1 MGLWGASDA
10 TEDQPKH
17 FTTEQKEDVVANE
30 HGWTVKAGSTMTGND
45 NTSADPEILV
55 FIRGLDNKLGV
66 GDITGFDWNISE
78 FDKSE
83 GGTLSVT
90 AHFNEAVTVTG
101 TPQLTVT
108 NDTNSNHTLSYASG
122 SGTSALTFTLAIG
135 AANAATD
142 AEDVL
147 SIAANAMALNS
158 GTVKDTSGDS
168 VSAFTATNE
177 ATTGGTTFPTATIN
191 HGNATYDTAAA
202 VGAVTAGILTVDIT
216 TAGSGYTD
224 AETATIDLG
233 TGTDPTL
240 TIDGT
245 TCTGATIKTAGALT
259 AITGVTGLT
268 ITGGSSSAANG
279 RCSVTMKVVSCA
291 VSTAGANYSSPP
303 TVDVAATGLVQPA
316 IEGTMVGRSAAITSS
331 SAIGTAAGTITV
343 TA

>member
-142 AEDVL
+142 ADDVL

-168 VSAFTATNE
+168 VSAVTATNE

>member
-17 FTTEQKEDVVANE
+17 FTTEQKEDIVANQ
-30 HGWTVKAGSTMTGND
+30 HGWTVKAGSVLTGND

-66 GDITGFDWNISE
+66 GDITGFDWNITT
-78 FDKSE
+78 FDKSA

-90 AHFNEAVTVTG
+90 VHFNEAQTVTG

-122 SGTSALTFTLAIG
+122 SGTSALTFTLVIA

-142 AEDVL
+142 ADDVL
-147 SIAANAMALNS
+147 SIAANAMSLNS

-168 VSAFTATNE
+168 VSAWTASNE

-202 VGAVTAGILTVDIT
+202 VGAVTAGIFSVTIT

-224 AETATIDLG
+224 EEDATIDLG
-233 TGTDPTL
+233 TGTDPKL

-245 TCTGATIKTAGALT
+245 TCTGATIKSAGSLT

-268 ITGGSSSAANG
+268 ITGDSSSAANG
-279 RCSVTMKVVSCA
+279 RCSVTMSAISCA
-291 VSTAGANYSSPP
+291 VTTAGANYSDAP
-303 TVDVAATGLVQPA
+303 TVALSGTGLVQGNA
-316 IEGTMVGRSAAITSS
+316 TCTMAGRAAAITSS
-331 SAIGTAAGTITV
+331 TALGTAAGTITV
-343 TA
+343 VA

>member
-30 HGWTVKAGSTMTGND
+30 HGWTVKAGSTMTGNET
-45 NTSADPEILV
+45 TSADPEILV

-142 AEDVL
+142 ADDVL

>member
-17 FTTEQKEDVVANE
+17 FTTEQKEDIVANQ
-30 HGWTVKAGSTMTGND
+30 HGWTVKAGSVLTGND

-66 GDITGFDWNISE
+66 GDITGFDWNITT
-78 FDKSE
+78 FDKSA

-90 AHFNEAVTVTG
+90 VHFNEAQTVTG

-122 SGTSALTFTLAIG
+122 SGTSALTFTLAIA

-142 AEDVL
+142 ADDVL
-147 SIAANAMALNS
+147 SIAANAMSLNS

-168 VSAFTATNE
+168 VSAITAPA
-177 ATTGGTTFPTATIN
+177 ATTGSSTFPTATIDN
-191 HGNATYDTAAA
+191 GNTTYDTTFA
-202 VGAVTAGILTVDIT
+202 VGAVTAGIFSVTIT

-224 AETATIDLG
+224 EEDATVDLG
-233 TGTDPTL
+233 TGTDPKL

-245 TCTGATIKTAGALT
+245 TCTGAVIKTAGALT

-268 ITGGSSSAANG
+268 ITGDSSSAANG
-279 RCSVTMKVVSCA
+279 RCTVTMSGVSCA
-291 VSTAGANYSSPP
+291 VTTAGTNYSDAP
-303 TVDVAATGLVQPA
+303 TVALAGTGLVQGNA
-316 IEGTMVGRSAAITSS
+316 TCTMAGRAAAITNST
-331 SAIGTAAGTITV
+331 AIGTAAGTITV
-343 TA
+343 VA

>member
-66 GDITGFDWNISE
+66 GDITGFDWNITA
-78 FDKSE
+78 FDKSD

-90 AHFNEAVTVTG
+90 AHFNEAQTVSG

-108 NDTNSNHTLSYASG
+108 NDTNSTHTLSYASG
-122 SGTSALTFTLAIG
+122 SGTSALTFTLAIA

-142 AEDVL
+142 ADDVL
-147 SIAANAMALNS
+147 SIAANAMSLNS

-168 VSAFTATNE
+168 VSAITGPT
-177 ATTGGTTFPTATIN
+177 ATTGSTTFPTATED
-191 HGNATYDTAAA
+191 HGNTTYDTAFA

-224 AETATIDLG
+224 EETATIDLG

-245 TCTGATIKTAGALT
+245 TCTGASIKTAGALT

-279 RCSVTMKVVSCA
+279 RCSVTMSVVSCA
-291 VSTAGANYSSPP
+291 VTTAGANYSDAPS
-303 TVDVAATGLVQPA
+303 VALSGTGLVQGNA
-316 IEGTMVGRSAAITSS
+316 TCTMAGRAAAITSS
-331 SAIGTAAGTITV
+331 TAIGTAAGTITV

>member
-55 FIRGLDNKLGV
+55 FSRGLDNKLGV

-142 AEDVL
+142 ADDVL

>member
-30 HGWTVKAGSTMTGND
+30 HGWTVKAGSVLTGND

-142 AEDVL
+142 ADDVL

>member
-55 FIRGLDNKLGV
+55 FIRGLDDKLGV
-66 GDITGFDWNISE
+66 GDITGFDWNISA
-78 FDKSE
+78 FDKSD

-142 AEDVL
+142 ADDVL

-191 HGNATYDTAAA
+191 HGNATYSTSAA

-224 AETATIDLG
+224 EETATIDLG

-259 AITGVTGLT
+259 AFTGVT
-268 ITGGSSSAANG
+268 
-279 RCSVTMKVVSCA
+279 
-291 VSTAGANYSSPP
+291 
-303 TVDVAATGLVQPA
+303 
-316 IEGTMVGRSAAITSS
+316 
-331 SAIGTAAGTITV
+331 
-343 TA
+343 

>member
-10 TEDQPKH
+10 AEDKPKH
-17 FTTEQKEDVVANE
+17 FTTEQKEEIVANE
-30 HGWTVKAGSTMTGND
+30 HGWTVKAGSTLAGND
-45 NTSADPEILV
+45 NTGADPEILV

-66 GDITGFDWNISE
+66 GDIVGFDWNISA
-78 FDKSE
+78 FDKSD

-108 NDTNSNHTLSYASG
+108 NDSRSNHTLSYASG

-135 AANAATD
+135 AANSATSAD
-142 AEDVL
+142 DVL

-158 GTVKDTSGDS
+158 GTIKDTSGDS
-168 VSAFTATNE
+168 VSAWTAVND

-191 HGNATYDTAAA
+191 NGNASFKTTAA

-224 AETATIDLG
+224 EETATIDLG

-240 TIDGT
+240 EISGT

-268 ITGGSSSAANG
+268 ITGGSSGASNG

-291 VSTAGANYSSPP
+291 VSAAGAEYTSPP

-316 IEGTMVGRSAAITSS
+316 IEATMVGRSATITNS

>member
-10 TEDQPKH
+10 AEDKPKH
-17 FTTEQKEDVVANE
+17 FTTEQKEDIVANG
-30 HGWTVKAGSTMTGND
+30 HGWTVKAGSALAGND
-45 NTSADPEILV
+45 NTDADPEILV
-55 FIRGLDNKLGV
+55 FIRGLDDKLGV
-66 GDITGFDWNISE
+66 GDIVGFDWNISA
-78 FDKSE
+78 FDKSD

-108 NDTNSNHTLSYASG
+108 NDSRANHTLSYASG

-135 AANAATD
+135 AANSATSAD
-142 AEDVL
+142 DVL
-147 SIAANAMALNS
+147 SIGANCMALNS
-158 GTVKDTSGDS
+158 GTIKDTAGDS
-168 VSAFTATNE
+168 VSAFTAVND
-177 ATTGGTTFPTATIN
+177 ATTGSTTFPTAAIN
-191 HGNATYDTAAA
+191 HGNATYSTAAA

-224 AETATIDLG
+224 EETATIDLG

-240 TIDGT
+240 EISGT

-268 ITGGSSSAANG
+268 ITGGSSGASNG

-291 VSTAGANYSSPP
+291 VSTAGAGYTSPP
-303 TVDVAATGLVQPA
+303 TVDVSGTGLVQPA
-316 IEGTMVGRSAAITSS
+316 IEATMVGRNATITSAAGL
-331 SAIGTAAGTITV
+331 GTAAGTITV

>member
-10 TEDQPKH
+10 AEDKPKH
-17 FTTEQKEDVVANE
+17 FTTEQKEEIVANA
-30 HGWTVKAGSTMTGND
+30 HGWTVKAGSTLAGND
-45 NTSADPEILV
+45 NTDADPEILV
-55 FIRGLDNKLGV
+55 FIRGLDDKLGV
-66 GDITGFDWNISE
+66 GDITGFDWNISA
-78 FDKSE
+78 FDKSD

-135 AANAATD
+135 AGNAATD
-142 AEDVL
+142 ADDVL
-147 SIAANAMALNS
+147 SIAANAMSLNS
-158 GTVKDTSGDS
+158 GTIKDSAGDS
-168 VSAFTATNE
+168 VSAFNAVNE

-191 HGNATYDTAAA
+191 NGNASFGTTAA

-216 TAGSGYTD
+216 TAGSGYTNE
-224 AETATIDLG
+224 ETATIDLG

-240 TIDGT
+240 EISGT

-268 ITGGSSSAANG
+268 ITGGSSGASNG
-279 RCSVTMKVVSCA
+279 RCSVTMKVVSVA
-291 VSTAGANYSSPP
+291 VSAAGTNYTAPP

-316 IEGTMVGRSAAITSS
+316 IEATMVGRSATITNS

>member
-142 AEDVL
+142 ADDVL

>member
-1 MGLWGASDA
+1 MSL
-10 TEDQPKH
+10 K
-17 FTTEQKEDVVANE
+17 
-30 HGWTVKAGSTMTGND
+30 
-45 NTSADPEILV
+45 
-55 FIRGLDNKLGV
+55 
-66 GDITGFDWNISE
+66 
-78 FDKSE
+78 
-83 GGTLSVT
+83 
-90 AHFNEAVTVTG
+90 
-101 TPQLTVT
+101 
-108 NDTNSNHTLSYASG
+108 
-122 SGTSALTFTLAIG
+122 SGTI
-135 AANAATD
+135 
-142 AEDVL
+142 
-147 SIAANAMALNS
+147 
-158 GTVKDTSGDS
+158 KDTAGDS
-168 VSAFTATNE
+168 VSAFTAVNE

-191 HGNATYDTAAA
+191 NGNASFGTTAA

-303 TVDVAATGLVQPA
+303 TVDVAATGLVNQRLK
-316 IEGTMVGRSAAITSS
+316 EQW
-331 SAIGTAAGTITV
+331 
-343 TA
+343 

>member
-17 FTTEQKEDVVANE
+17 FTTEQKEDIVANQ
-30 HGWTVKAGSTMTGND
+30 HGWTVKAGSVLTGND

-142 AEDVL
+142 ADDVL

>member
-10 TEDQPKH
+10 TADQPKH
-17 FTTEQKEDVVANE
+17 FTTEQKEDIVANQ
-30 HGWTVKAGSTMTGND
+30 HGWTVKAGSVLTGND

-142 AEDVL
+142 ADDVL

>member
-55 FIRGLDNKLGV
+55 FIRGWDNKLGV
-66 GDITGFDWNISE
+66 GDITGFDWNITA
-78 FDKSE
+78 FDKSD

-90 AHFNEAVTVTG
+90 AHFNEAQTVTG

-108 NDTNSNHTLSYASG
+108 NATISNHTLSYASG
-122 SGTSALTFTLAIG
+122 SGTSALTFTLAIA

-142 AEDVL
+142 ADDVL
-147 SIAANAMALNS
+147 SIAANAMSLNS

-168 VSAFTATNE
+168 VSAITGPT
-177 ATTGGTTFPTATIN
+177 ATTGSTTFPTATED
-191 HGNATYDTAAA
+191 HGNTTYDTAFA

-224 AETATIDLG
+224 EETATIDLG

-245 TCTGATIKTAGALT
+245 TCTGASIKTAGALT

-279 RCSVTMKVVSCA
+279 RCSVTMSVVSCA
-291 VSTAGANYSSPP
+291 VTTAGANYSDAPS
-303 TVDVAATGLVQPA
+303 VALSGTGLVQGNA
-316 IEGTMVGRSAAITSS
+316 TCTMAGRAAAITSS
-331 SAIGTAAGTITV
+331 TAIGTAAGTITV

>member
-17 FTTEQKEDVVANE
+17 FTTEQKEDIVANQ
-30 HGWTVKAGSTMTGND
+30 HGWTVKAGSVLTGND

-66 GDITGFDWNISE
+66 GDITGMDWNITT
-78 FDKSE
+78 FDKSA

-90 AHFNEAVTVTG
+90 VHFNEAQTVTG

-122 SGTSALTFTLAIG
+122 SGTSALTFTLAIA

-142 AEDVL
+142 ADDVL
-147 SIAANAMALNS
+147 SIAANAMSLNS

-168 VSAFTATNE
+168 VSAITAPT
-177 ATTGGTTFPTATIN
+177 ATTGSSTFPTATIDN
-191 HGNATYDTAAA
+191 GNTTYDTTFA
-202 VGAVTAGILTVDIT
+202 VGAVTAGIFSVTIT
-216 TAGSGYTD
+216 TAGSGYTN

-240 TIDGT
+240 TISGT
-245 TCTGATIKTAGALT
+245 TCTGAVIASAGALT

-268 ITGGSSSAANG
+268 ITGGTSAAANG
-279 RCSVTMKVVSCA
+279 RCTVTMSGVSCA
-291 VSTAGANYSSPP
+291 VTTAGTNYSDAP
-303 TVDVAATGLVQPA
+303 TVTLSGTGLVQGNA
-316 IEGTMVGRSAAITSS
+316 TCTMAGRAAAITNST
-331 SAIGTAAGTITV
+331 AIGTAAGTITV
-343 TA
+343 VA

>member
-135 AANAATD
+135 SSNAATD
-142 AEDVL
+142 ADDVL

>member
-66 GDITGFDWNISE
+66 GDITGFDWNITA

-90 AHFNEAVTVTG
+90 AHFNEAQTVTG

-142 AEDVL
+142 AGDVL

-168 VSAFTATNE
+168 VSAWTASNE

-224 AETATIDLG
+224 EETATIDLG

-268 ITGGSSSAANG
+268 ITGGTSSAANG

-316 IEGTMVGRSAAITSS
+316 IEATMVGRSAAITSS
-331 SAIGTAAGTITV
+331 TAIGTAAGTITV
-343 TA
+343 SA

>member
-10 TEDQPKH
+10 TEDQPQH

-142 AEDVL
+142 ADDVL

>member
-142 AEDVL
+142 ADDVL

-168 VSAFTATNE
+168 VSAITATNE

>member
-17 FTTEQKEDVVANE
+17 FTTEQKEDIVANQ
-30 HGWTVKAGSTMTGND
+30 HGWTVKAGSVLTGND

-66 GDITGFDWNISE
+66 GDITGFDWNITT
-78 FDKSE
+78 FDKSA

-90 AHFNEAVTVTG
+90 VHFNEAQTVTG

-122 SGTSALTFTLAIG
+122 SGTSALTFTLVIT

-142 AEDVL
+142 ADDVL
-147 SIAANAMALNS
+147 SIAANAMSLNS

-168 VSAFTATNE
+168 VSAITAPT
-177 ATTGGTTFPTATIN
+177 ATTGATTFPTASED
-191 HGNATYDTAAA
+191 HGNTTYDTAFA
-202 VGAVTAGILTVDIT
+202 VGAVTAGIFSVTIT

-224 AETATIDLG
+224 EEDATVDLG
-233 TGTDPTL
+233 TGTDPKL

-245 TCTGATIKTAGALT
+245 TCTGAVIKSAGALT
-259 AITGVTGLT
+259 AITG
-268 ITGGSSSAANG
+268 ITGDSSSAANG
-279 RCSVTMKVVSCA
+279 RCSVTMSAVSCA
-291 VSTAGANYSSPP
+291 VTTAGANYSDAP
-303 TVDVAATGLVQPA
+303 TVALSGTGLVQGNA
-316 IEGTMVGRSAAITSS
+316 TCTMAGRAAAITSS
-331 SAIGTAAGTITV
+331 TALGTAAGTITV
-343 TA
+343 VA

>member
-17 FTTEQKEDVVANE
+17 FTTEQKEDIVANE

-142 AEDVL
+142 ADDVL

>member
-17 FTTEQKEDVVANE
+17 FTTEQKEDIVANQ
-30 HGWTVKAGSTMTGND
+30 HGWTVKAGSVLTGND

-66 GDITGFDWNISE
+66 GDITGFDWNITT
-78 FDKSE
+78 FDKSA

-90 AHFNEAVTVTG
+90 VHFNEAQTVTG

-135 AANAATD
+135 AANAATAAD
-142 AEDVL
+142 DVL
-147 SIAANAMALNS
+147 SIAANCVSLNS
-158 GTVKDTSGDS
+158 GTIKDTSGDS
-168 VSAFTATNE
+168 VSAITAPT
-177 ATTGGTTFPTATIN
+177 ATTGATTFPTASED
-191 HGNATYDTAAA
+191 HGNTTYDTAFA
-202 VGAVTAGILTVDIT
+202 VGAVTAGIFSVTIT

-224 AETATIDLG
+224 EEDATIDLG
-233 TGTDPTL
+233 TGTDPKL

-245 TCTGATIKTAGALT
+245 TCTGATIKSAGSLT

-268 ITGGSSSAANG
+268 ITGDSSSAANG
-279 RCSVTMKVVSCA
+279 RCSVTMSAISCA
-291 VSTAGANYSSPP
+291 VTTAGANYSAAP
-303 TVDVAATGLVQPA
+303 TVALSGTGLVQGNA
-316 IEGTMVGRSAAITSS
+316 TCTMAGRAATITSS
-331 SAIGTAAGTITV
+331 TALGTAAGTITV